1 MESQRNPGRDPL
13 VPKLGRGEF
22 QGQPPLPVPP
32 ASNLGRRRR
41 GSGAGWRRGRRGPRR
56 RQGHIPS
63 RRAQLYCYIKV
74 PPPPPLADG
83 KPPVCGGGGPCGR
96 RGSRSG
102 LPSRPHRKEPLI
114 VRPPVG
120 RRKRRL
126 RPFPNPGRGGRLRSP
141 DLPSPAPRIP
151 ILPGVARNAICILN
165 HPSPPPGFGKCG
177 LNRATSRFNLPI
189 LELSRRQAPQEE
201 RLDENR
207 GLPPSPLRAFF
218 GLRWEQNAHNSLDGF
233 QIPLG

>member
-1 MESQRNPGRDPL
+1 MNPGRDPL
-13 VPKLGRGEF
+13 VPKSGRGEF
-22 QGQPPLPVPP
+22 QGQPPLPVPVPP

-56 RQGHIPS
+56 RQRRIPS

-74 PPPPPLADG
+74 PPPPLADG

-102 LPSRPHRKEPLI
+102 LPSRPPRKGTAHCPAA
-114 VRPPVG
+114 VV
-120 RRKRRL
+120 RRKRGL

-141 DLPSPAPRIP
+141 DLPSPAPSFTV
-151 ILPGVARNAICILN
+151 LPAVARNAICILN
-165 HPSPPPGFGKCG
+165 HPPPPGFGKCG
-177 LNRATSRFNLPI
+177 LNRATSRSNLPI

-201 RLDENR
+201 RLDENG
-207 GLPPSPLRAFF
+207 GLPPSSLSLRAFF
-218 GLRWEQNAHNSLDGF
+218 GLR
-233 QIPLG
+233 

>member
-1 MESQRNPGRDPL
+1 MNPGRDPL

-22 QGQPPLPVPP
+22 QGQPPLPVPIPP
-32 ASNLGRRRR
+32 ASNLSWRRR

-102 LPSRPHRKEPLI
+102 LPSRPHGKEPLI
-114 VRPPVG
+114 VRPRSGGGSAGCGPS
-120 RRKRRL
+120 RI
-126 RPFPNPGRGGRLRSP
+126 RGAGGHLRSP
-141 DLPSPAPRIP
+141 DLPSPAPRNP
-151 ILPGVARNAICILN
+151 VGPTCCRPQCNLHFESPSSSGVWEMWAKQGDFEVQFANFGALPQAGA
-165 HPSPPPGFGKCG
+165 PGG
-177 LNRATSRFNLPI
+177 AS
-189 LELSRRQAPQEE
+189 
-201 RLDENR
+201 
-207 GLPPSPLRAFF
+207 
-218 GLRWEQNAHNSLDGF
+218 
-233 QIPLG
+233 